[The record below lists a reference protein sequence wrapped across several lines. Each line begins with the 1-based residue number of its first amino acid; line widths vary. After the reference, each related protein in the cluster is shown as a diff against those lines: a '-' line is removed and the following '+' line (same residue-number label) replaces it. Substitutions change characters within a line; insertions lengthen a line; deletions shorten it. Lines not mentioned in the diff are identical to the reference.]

1 MLKSK
6 NYPDFSLNPNNIGIG
21 DWVFARGNVGK
32 VTDIHVNNGKMLQF
46 WVNWDS
52 SNVPSPELANSLQKV
67 NKPMAISDS
76 IQEVSGRIKLTLLTI
91 DVNLQQRVEINNSV
105 VDDYANAYSE
115 GTELPPITVWREEGS
130 GEQGV
135 GSSDNN
141 QLFDSHNSELTTTAH
156 CPLPT
161 PRYYLVDGFH
171 RVEAAKQA
179 GITEL
184 PFIEKSGTYREA
196 LLFSLTVNATH
207 GLRRSNADKRK
218 AVMTLLEDSEWSQ
231 WSNREIARRCGV
243 NEKTVRN
250 LRESICGNSAD
261 TNLNNQRKV
270 KRGGKTY
277 IQDTTN
283 IGKDKSSESLTPIED
298 NQIISE
304 QLKED
309 EVKEEENTV
318 PSSPLPVP
326 STVTDAELIDSANI
340 KPTKGKQKIT
350 NPLSIGDRV
359 KVKDNHYF
367 GGNEGVVTQI
377 SSVNSLVVA
386 FDNDQR
392 ELIRLQDLDLPSL
405 SKPQKPQKKEILIK
419 EGLNYKA
426 GQGCKWYV
434 EVEEEVYKGL
444 QIYQKRLST
453 PTLNGAFSRFL
464 VEKGILK
471 THPDNPTKLLD
482 LEDTTPTFKALN
494 LSITTLNLLQQYVNK
509 HGEEAL
515 IALL

>member
-1 MLKSK
+1 MLSGKLWEEVTMLKSK

-52 SNVPSPELANSLQKV
+52 SNVPSPELANNLQKV

-141 QLFDSHNSELTTTAH
+141 QLFDSHNSELTTTAR

-231 WSNREIARRCGV
+231 WSDRVIAKQCGV
-243 NEKTVRN
+243 SNRFVSN
-250 LRESICGNSAD
+250 LRQKFIHTNQDTSCDNGSLTVNVHSSTSLKDKRKYQKDGIEYEMDITNLSSNPSGNSD
-261 TNLNNQRKV
+261 FPQDDVFSEDVIKNLDEDNEDNLEL
-270 KRGGKTY
+270 TENE
-277 IQDTTN
+277 DNLELTEN
-283 IGKDKSSESLTPIED
+283 EDKS
-298 NQIISE
+298 
-304 QLKED
+304 
-309 EVKEEENTV
+309 EN
-318 PSSPLPVP
+318 
-326 STVTDAELIDSANI
+326 
-340 KPTKGKQKIT
+340 PTKPSKGKEKIT

-359 KVKDNHYF
+359 RIKDNHYF
-367 GGNEGVVTQI
+367 GGREGVVTQI

-482 LEDTTPTFKALN
+482 LT
-494 LSITTLNLLQQYVNK
+494 
-509 HGEEAL
+509 
-515 IALL
+515 